1 MGKLEVERIAFIGG
15 GAMGG
20 AMIAGLLSQ
29 GLISPQKIAVGD
41 VRAERVA
48 QLRKMYGVQGTT
60 DNLQAVAGAE
70 IVVLAI
76 KPQVLPQ
83 VLTELRGRIPSEAL
97 VLSIVAGATI
107 ATLTEGLK
115 HPAVVRV
122 MPNTPAQVGEGMAVW
137 MATEAVSPSQREQA
151 RTILSALGEEVYV
164 TEEKY
169 LDMATALSGSGPA
182 YVLLFLE
189 ALTDAGV
196 YMGFARP
203 IAEKLAWQTMWGTLA
218 LVRERGEH
226 PAVLRNQVTSPGGTT
241 AEALQVLERGGL
253 RALVTEAVWAA
264 FQKAQRLG
272 KKG

>member
-1 MGKLEVERIAFIGG
+1 MRKLEVEKVAFIGG

-20 AMIAGLLSQ
+20 AMIAGLLAQ
-29 GLISPQKIAVGD
+29 EVLSPEKITVSD

-48 QLRKMYGVQGTT
+48 QLRELHGVLETT
-60 DNLQAVAGAE
+60 DNLEAVAGAG
-70 IVVLAI
+70 IVVLAV

-83 VLTELRGRIPSEAL
+83 VLTELQGKIPTEAL
-97 VLSIVAGATI
+97 VLSIVAGASI
-107 ATLTEGLK
+107 ASLTEGLE

-137 MATEAVSPSQREQA
+137 MATKAVSPSQREQA
-151 RTILSALGEEVYV
+151 QAILGALGEEVCV

-189 ALTDAGV
+189 ALIDAGV
-196 YMGFARP
+196 YVGFARP

-226 PAVLRNQVTSPGGTT
+226 PAALRNQVTSSGGTT
-241 AEALQVLERGGL
+241 AEALQVLEGGGL
-253 RALVTEAVWAA
+253 RALVTEAVGAA
-264 FQKAQRLG
+264 FQKAQQLGG
-272 KKG
+272 KK